1 MAQQQAG
8 APQGADQPGVS
19 TAQQTQM
26 EASQSRTTRAPAQ
39 AAFGSG
45 GGAAIVFRDYA
56 SI

>member
-8 APQGADQPGVS
+8 APQGADQPRVS

>member
-8 APQGADQPGVS
+8 APHSAEQPGVS
-19 TAQQTQM
+19 TTQM
-26 EASQSRTTRAPAQ
+26 EASQPRTPRAPAQ

-45 GGAAIVFRDYA
+45 GGAAIVFRDYG

>member
-8 APQGADQPGVS
+8 APQGANQPGTS
-19 TAQQTQM
+19 SPQPAQM
-26 EASQSRTTRAPAQ
+26 AGSQPKATRAPLQ
-39 AAFGSG
+39 SAFDS